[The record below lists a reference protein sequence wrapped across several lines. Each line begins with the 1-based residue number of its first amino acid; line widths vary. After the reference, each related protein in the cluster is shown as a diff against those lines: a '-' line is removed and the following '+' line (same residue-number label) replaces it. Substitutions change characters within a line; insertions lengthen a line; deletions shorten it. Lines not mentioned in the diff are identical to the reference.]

1 MDRTFKTGCLYRKI
15 LVRKSSGGGKK
26 TAALGIT
33 LGDPAGVGPELVREA
48 IRRMGRSYQLRLIGE
63 SAGVCVGR
71 PTLNGARMA
80 LEALQESVRLLKSGE
95 IAGVVNGPV
104 SKEWLRRVG
113 FQFPGQTEFYAKAFG
128 MKGSE
133 VTMMMIGP
141 RLRVALVSTHL
152 SLKKAVNNLSKGGI
166 VRAGV
171 HLAETLRRMG
181 FRKPRI
187 AVCGLNPHGGEGGLF
202 GNEERKVV
210 EPAVRELSKKVGYK
224 VWGPES
230 PDTVFWRAGKGEFD
244 GVVALYHD
252 QGLIP
257 AKLLDFES
265 TVNVTVGLPVVR
277 CSPDHGTAFDL
288 AGRGKAKA
296 DSLMAAIRLAGQ
308 LACGGRR

>member
-1 MDRTFKTGCLYRKI
+1 M
-15 LVRKSSGGGKK
+15 
-26 TAALGIT
+26 LGIT
-33 LGDPAGVGPELVREA
+33 LGDPAGVGPELVRKV
-48 IRRMGRSYQLRLIGE
+48 IRKMARSYELRIIGDE
-63 SAGVCVGR
+63 DGFLLGR
-71 PTLNGARMA
+71 PTLRGAKMA

-113 FQFPGQTEFYAKAFG
+113 FQFPGQTEFYANAFG
-128 MKGSE
+128 LKGSE

-171 HLAETLRRMG
+171 HLAQTLRRMG

-187 AVCGLNPHGGEGGLF
+187 AVCGLNPHGGESGLF

-210 EPAVRELSKKVGYK
+210 EPAVRELSKKVGHK
-224 VWGPES
+224 VSGPES

-257 AKLLDFES
+257 AKLLDFED

-288 AGRGKAKA
+288 AGKGKAKA
-296 DSLMAAIRLAGQ
+296 DSLMAAIRLAGK
-308 LACGGRR
+308 LAGRGPRR

>member
-1 MDRTFKTGCLYRKI
+1 M
-15 LVRKSSGGGKK
+15 
-26 TAALGIT
+26 LGVT
-33 LGDPAGVGPELVREA
+33 VGDPAGVGPELVRKA
-48 IRRMGRSYQLRLIGE
+48 IRRTGRSYGLRVIGSGE
-63 SAGVCVGR
+63 GVSAGR
-71 PTLNGARMA
+71 PTLRGAKMAMEA
-80 LEALQESVRLLKSGE
+80 LEESVRLLKSGA

-113 FQFPGQTEFYAKAFG
+113 FKFPGQTEFYANAFG
-128 MKGSE
+128 MKSDA

-152 SLKKAVNNLSKGGI
+152 SLQKAVSALSKGGI

-171 HLAETLRRMG
+171 HLAETLRRLG
-181 FRKPRI
+181 FQRPRI

-210 EPAVRELSKKVGYK
+210 EPAVRELSKKLGYK

-230 PDTVFWRAGKGEFD
+230 PDTVFWRARKGEFD

-257 AKLLDFES
+257 AKLLDFER

-288 AGRGKAKA
+288 AGKGKAKA

-308 LACGGRR
+308 LAGCGLR

>member
-1 MDRTFKTGCLYRKI
+1 MR
-15 LVRKSSGGGKK
+15 SSSRGAKK
-26 TAALGIT
+26 NAVLGIT
-33 LGDPAGVGPELVREA
+33 LGDPAGVGPELAREA
-48 IRRMGRSYQLRLIGE
+48 IRRMGRSHQLRIIGE
-63 SAGVCVGR
+63 SVGVRAGR
-71 PTLNGARMA
+71 PTLKGAQMAMKA
-80 LEALQESVRLLKSGE
+80 LEESVRLLRSGE

-113 FQFPGQTEFYAKAFG
+113 FQFPGQTEFYANAFR

-152 SLKKAVNNLSKGGI
+152 SLKMALNSLSKGGI

-171 HLAETLRRMG
+171 HLAETLRRLG
-181 FRKPRI
+181 FRRPRI
-187 AVCGLNPHGGEGGLF
+187 AVCGLNPHAGEAGLF
-202 GNEERKVV
+202 GNEEKKVV
-210 EPAVRELSKKVGYK
+210 EPAVRELSKKIGLK

-230 PDTVFWRAGKGEFD
+230 PDTVFWRAGRGEFD

-265 TVNVTVGLPVVR
+265 TVNVTAGLPVVR

-288 AGRGKAKA
+288 AGKGKAKV

-308 LACGGRR
+308 LAGCGLR

>member
-1 MDRTFKTGCLYRKI
+1 MRL
-15 LVRKSSGGGKK
+15 SSRRAKK
-26 TAALGIT
+26 NAVLGIT
-33 LGDPAGVGPELVREA
+33 LGDPAGVGPELVRKV
-48 IRRMGRSYQLRLIGE
+48 IRRMARSYKLRIIGNE
-63 SAGVCVGR
+63 EGFQPGQ
-71 PTLNGARMA
+71 PTLRGAKMA
-80 LEALQESVRLLKSGE
+80 LEALNESVRLLKSGD

-113 FQFPGQTEFYAKAFG
+113 FQFPGQTEFYANAFG
-128 MKGSE
+128 MKSE
-133 VTMMMIGP
+133 AVTMLMIGP
-141 RLRVALVSTHL
+141 RLRVALASTHV
-152 SLKKAVNNLSKGGI
+152 SLKRAVCDLSKGQI
-166 VRAGV
+166 LRAGV
-171 HLAETLRRMG
+171 HLVETLRRLG
-181 FRKPRI
+181 FRRPRI

-202 GNEERKVV
+202 GDEERKVV
-210 EPAVRELSKKVGYK
+210 EPAVRQLSKKVGYK

-265 TVNVTVGLPVVR
+265 TVNVTAGLPVVR

-288 AGRGKAKA
+288 AGKGKAKA

-308 LACGGRR
+308 LAGRGLR

>member
-1 MDRTFKTGCLYRKI
+1 
-15 LVRKSSGGGKK
+15 V
-26 TAALGIT
+26 AVLGVT
-33 LGDPAGVGPELVREA
+33 LGDPAGVGPELVRKV
-48 IRRMGRSYQLRLIGE
+48 IRRMGRSYELRVLGAE
-63 SAGVCVGR
+63 DGFLPGR
-71 PTLNGARMA
+71 PTMRGAKMA
-80 LEALQESVRLLKSGE
+80 WEALQESVRLLKSGE

-113 FQFPGQTEFYAKAFG
+113 FRFPGQTEFYANAFG
-128 MKGSE
+128 MKSE
-133 VTMMMIGP
+133 AVTMVMIGP
-141 RLRVALVSTHL
+141 RLRVALASTHV
-152 SLKKAVNNLSKGGI
+152 SLKSAVSDLSKEQI
-166 VRAGV
+166 LRAGF
-171 HLAETLRRMG
+171 HLVETLKKMG
-181 FRKPRI
+181 LSRPRI
-187 AVCGLNPHGGEGGLF
+187 AVCGLNPHAGEGGLF

-210 EPAVRELSKKVGYK
+210 VPAVRELSKKVGSK

-288 AGRGKAKA
+288 AGKGKAKA
-296 DSLMAAIRLAGQ
+296 DSFMAAIRLAGQ
-308 LACGGRR
+308 LAGCGPR

>member
-1 MDRTFKTGCLYRKI
+1 VDRTVKAGCLYRKI
-15 LVRKSSGGGKK
+15 PVRLSSRGAQKN
-26 TAALGIT
+26 AVLGIT

-48 IRRMGRSYQLRLIGE
+48 IRRLGRSYQLRMIGE
-63 SAGVCVGR
+63 SVGVRAGR
-71 PTLNGARMA
+71 PTLKGAQMAMKA
-80 LEALQESVRLLKSGE
+80 LEESVRLLRSGE

-104 SKEWLRRVG
+104 SKERLRRVG

-128 MKGSE
+128 LKGSE

-152 SLKKAVNNLSKGGI
+152 SLRKAVNNILKGEI

-171 HLAETLRRMG
+171 HLAETLRRLG

-187 AVCGLNPHGGEGGLF
+187 AVCGLNPHAGEAGLF
-202 GNEERKVV
+202 GNEEKKVV

-230 PDTVFWRAGKGEFD
+230 PDTVFWRAGRGEFD

-288 AGRGKAKA
+288 AGKGKAKV

-308 LACGGRR
+308 LAGCGPR

>member
-1 MDRTFKTGCLYRKI
+1 MP
-15 LVRKSSGGGKK
+15 V
-26 TAALGIT
+26 LGIT
-33 LGDPAGVGPELVREA
+33 LGDPAGVGPELARKV
-48 IRRMGRSYQLRLIGE
+48 IRRMGRSFDLRILGDE
-63 SAGVCVGR
+63 DGFLPGR
-71 PTLNGARMA
+71 PTLRGARMA

-113 FQFPGQTEFYAKAFG
+113 FRFPGQTEFYANAFG
-128 MKGSE
+128 MKSE
-133 VTMMMIGP
+133 AVTMVMIGP

-152 SLKKAVNNLSKGGI
+152 SLKKAVSTLSKDGI

-171 HLAETLRRMG
+171 HLVATLRRLG
-181 FRKPRI
+181 FRRPRV

-202 GNEERKVV
+202 GNEERMVV
-210 EPAVRELSKKVGYK
+210 EPAVRELSKKVGHK

-230 PDTVFWRAGKGEFD
+230 PDTVFLRAGRGEFD

-257 AKLLDFES
+257 AKLLDFED

-288 AGRGKAKA
+288 AGKGKAKA

-308 LACGGRR
+308 LAGGGLR

>member
-1 MDRTFKTGCLYRKI
+1 M
-15 LVRKSSGGGKK
+15 
-26 TAALGIT
+26 LGIT
-33 LGDPAGVGPELVREA
+33 LGDPAGVGPELVRKV
-48 IRRMGRSYQLRLIGE
+48 IRKMARSYELRIIGDE
-63 SAGVCVGR
+63 DGFLLGR
-71 PTLNGARMA
+71 PTLRGAKMA

-95 IAGVVNGPV
+95 IVGVVNGPV

-128 MKGSE
+128 LKGSE

-141 RLRVALVSTHL
+141 RLRVALASTHV
-152 SLKKAVNNLSKGGI
+152 SLKRAVCDLSKGQI
-166 VRAGV
+166 LRAGV
-171 HLAETLRRMG
+171 HLVETLRRLG
-181 FRKPRI
+181 FRRPRI

-202 GNEERKVV
+202 GDEERKVV
-210 EPAVRELSKKVGYK
+210 EPAVRQLSKKVGYK

-257 AKLLDFES
+257 AKLLDFER

>member
-1 MDRTFKTGCLYRKI
+1 VDRTVKAGCLYRKI
-15 LVRKSSGGGKK
+15 PVRLSSRGAKK
-26 TAALGIT
+26 NAVLGIT

-48 IRRMGRSYQLRLIGE
+48 IRRMGRSYQLRIIGE
-63 SAGVCVGR
+63 SVGVPAGR
-71 PTLNGARMA
+71 PTLKGARMA
-80 LEALQESVRLLKSGE
+80 MEALQESVRLLKSGE

-104 SKEWLRRVG
+104 SKEGLRKVG
-113 FQFPGQTEFYAKAFG
+113 FRFPGQTEFYANAFG
-128 MKGSE
+128 LKGSA

-152 SLKKAVNNLSKGGI
+152 SLKKAVSSLSKGGI
-166 VRAGV
+166 VRAGA

-181 FRKPRI
+181 FRRPRI
-187 AVCGLNPHGGEGGLF
+187 AVCGLNPHAGEGGLF
-202 GNEERKVV
+202 GNEEKKVV
-210 EPAVRELSKKVGYK
+210 EPAVRELSKKIGLK

-230 PDTVFWRAGKGEFD
+230 PDTVFWRAGGGEFD
-244 GVVALYHD
+244 GVVVLYHD

-265 TVNVTVGLPVVR
+265 TVNVTAGLPVVR

-288 AGRGKAKA
+288 AGKGKAKA

-308 LACGGRR
+308 LTGCGPR

>member
-1 MDRTFKTGCLYRKI
+1 MDRTVKAGCLYRKI
-15 LVRKSSGGGKK
+15 PVRLSSRGAQKN
-26 TAALGIT
+26 AVLGIT

-48 IRRMGRSYQLRLIGE
+48 IRRLGRSYQLRMIGE
-63 SAGVCVGR
+63 SVGVRAGR
-71 PTLNGARMA
+71 PTLKGAQMAMKA
-80 LEALQESVRLLKSGE
+80 LEESVRLLRSGE

-104 SKEWLRRVG
+104 SKERLRRVG

-128 MKGSE
+128 LKGSE

-152 SLKKAVNNLSKGGI
+152 SLRKAVNNILKGEI

-171 HLAETLRRMG
+171 HLAETLRRLG

-187 AVCGLNPHGGEGGLF
+187 AVCGLNPHAGEAGLF
-202 GNEERKVV
+202 GNEEKKVV

-230 PDTVFWRAGKGEFD
+230 PDTVFWRAGRGEFD

-288 AGRGKAKA
+288 AGKGKAKV

-308 LACGGRR
+308 LAGCGPR

>member
-1 MDRTFKTGCLYRKI
+1 
-15 LVRKSSGGGKK
+15 VRLSSRGAKK
-26 TAALGIT
+26 NAVLGIT

-48 IRRMGRSYQLRLIGE
+48 IRKMGRSHQLRIIGE
-63 SAGVCVGR
+63 SVGVRAGR
-71 PTLNGARMA
+71 PTLKGAQMA
-80 LEALQESVRLLKSGE
+80 MKALQESVRLLRSGE

-128 MKGSE
+128 LKGSE

-152 SLKKAVNNLSKGGI
+152 SLKKAVNSLSKGEI

-187 AVCGLNPHGGEGGLF
+187 AVCGLNPHAGEAGLF

-210 EPAVRELSKKVGYK
+210 EPAIRELSKKAGLK

-230 PDTVFWRAGKGEFD
+230 PDTVFWRAGRGEFD

-257 AKLLDFES
+257 AKLLDFET

-288 AGRGKAKA
+288 AGKGKAKA

-308 LACGGRR
+308 LAGGGLR

>member
-1 MDRTFKTGCLYRKI
+1 M
-15 LVRKSSGGGKK
+15 
-26 TAALGIT
+26 A
-33 LGDPAGVGPELVREA
+33 
-48 IRRMGRSYQLRLIGE
+48 RSYALLVIGDGE
-63 SAGVCVGR
+63 GVLPGR
-71 PTLNGARMA
+71 PTLRGAKNAVAA
-80 LEALQESVRLLKSGE
+80 LKESVRLLKSGE
-95 IAGVVNGPV
+95 IAGVVNCPV

-113 FQFPGQTEFYAKAFG
+113 FRFPGQTEFYAKAFG
-128 MKGSE
+128 LKGSE

-152 SLKKAVNNLSKGGI
+152 SLKMAVNSLSKGGI

-187 AVCGLNPHGGEGGLF
+187 AVCGLNPHAGEGGLF
-202 GNEERKVV
+202 GNEEKKVV
-210 EPAVRELSKKVGYK
+210 EPAVRELSKKVGLK

-230 PDTVFWRAGKGEFD
+230 PDTVFWRAGRGEFD

-288 AGRGKAKA
+288 AGKGKAKA

-308 LACGGRR
+308 LAGCGPR

>member
-1 MDRTFKTGCLYRKI
+1 M
-15 LVRKSSGGGKK
+15 
-26 TAALGIT
+26 LGVT
-33 LGDPAGVGPELVREA
+33 VGDPAGVGPELVRKA
-48 IRRMGRSYQLRLIGE
+48 IRRMGRSYGLRVIGSGE
-63 SAGVCVGR
+63 GVSAGR
-71 PTLNGARMA
+71 PTLRGAKMAMEA
-80 LEALQESVRLLKSGE
+80 LEESVRLLKSGA

-113 FQFPGQTEFYAKAFG
+113 FKFPGQTEFYANAFG
-128 MKGSE
+128 MKSDA

-152 SLKKAVNNLSKGGI
+152 SLQKAVSALSKGGI

-171 HLAETLRRMG
+171 HLAETLRRLG
-181 FRKPRI
+181 FRRPRI

-202 GNEERKVV
+202 GKEERKVV

-230 PDTVFWRAGKGEFD
+230 PDTVFWRARKGEFD

-257 AKLLDFES
+257 AKLLDFEN

-288 AGRGKAKA
+288 AGKGKAKA

-308 LACGGRR
+308 LAGCGLR

>member
-1 MDRTFKTGCLYRKI
+1 M
-15 LVRKSSGGGKK
+15 
-26 TAALGIT
+26 LGVT
-33 LGDPAGVGPELVREA
+33 VGDPAGVGPELVRKA
-48 IRRMGRSYQLRLIGE
+48 IRRMGRSYGLRVIGSGE
-63 SAGVCVGR
+63 GVSAGR
-71 PTLNGARMA
+71 PTLRGAKMAMEA
-80 LEALQESVRLLKSGE
+80 LEESVRLLKSGA

-113 FQFPGQTEFYAKAFG
+113 FKFPGQTEFYANAFG
-128 MKGSE
+128 MKSDA

-152 SLKKAVNNLSKGGI
+152 SLQKAVSALSKGGI

-171 HLAETLRRMG
+171 HLAETLRRLG
-181 FRKPRI
+181 FQRPRI

-210 EPAVRELSKKVGYK
+210 KPAVRELSKKVGLK

-230 PDTVFWRAGKGEFD
+230 PDTVFWRAGRGEFD

-288 AGRGKAKA
+288 AGKGKAKA

-308 LACGGRR
+308 LAGCGLR

>member
-1 MDRTFKTGCLYRKI
+1 M
-15 LVRKSSGGGKK
+15 
-26 TAALGIT
+26 LGIT
-33 LGDPAGVGPELVREA
+33 LGDPAGVGPELVRKV
-48 IRRMGRSYQLRLIGE
+48 IRKMARSYELRIIGDE
-63 SAGVCVGR
+63 DGFLLGR
-71 PTLNGARMA
+71 PTLRGAKMA

-95 IAGVVNGPV
+95 IVGVVNGPV

-113 FQFPGQTEFYAKAFG
+113 FQFPGQTEFYANAFG
-128 MKGSE
+128 LKGSE

-171 HLAETLRRMG
+171 HLAQTLRRMG

-187 AVCGLNPHGGEGGLF
+187 AVCGLNPHGGESGLF

-210 EPAVRELSKKVGYK
+210 EPAVRELSKKVGHK
-224 VWGPES
+224 VSGPES

-257 AKLLDFES
+257 AKLLDFET

-288 AGRGKAKA
+288 AGKGKAKA

-308 LACGGRR
+308 LAGCGPRK